1 MPSPVSP
8 PDSLVIRPVVN
19 KRHIQT
25 FITLP
30 RHLYAGMDGYF
41 APLDMEQNDLLNPR
55 KSAVFRHARIRYF
68 LAWRGKTPVGRIAA
82 IVDHRALEHWGEAVG
97 SFGALDCV
105 PEQAI
110 VSALIKAAQ
119 AWLVQQG
126 MQTMRGPV
134 TLSGNGESGQMIEGQ
149 DQAPMV
155 GMPWHPKALGGMIEA
170 AGLHKTEDL
179 LSYRLDL
186 DEHTEEKFRVP
197 GDLKIG
203 EGRLGAISVA
213 RLSKKEVASQGEVL
227 RQLYND
233 AWEEKYNFVPLQDYE
248 MQAMIAQLKLVLKPE
263 HYVQIDQDGVPVAM
277 ALVVPNVFDIAGD
290 LNGSPSPLGWVRLAS
305 RLLQHRFESARVI
318 LLGVTRRLHNTMLGA
333 LLPSLAIAEL
343 LRRRHSLPYRW
354 VELGWIQESDTRM
367 KNLAEAIVPQPY
379 KRHRL
384 YEISLLTDSKE

>member
-1 MPSPVSP
+1 MTSVPSPISP

-19 KRHIQT
+19 KRHIQK

-30 RHLYAGMDGYF
+30 RRLYMGMAGYV

-68 LAWRGKTPVGRIAA
+68 MAWRGKTPVGRIAA
-82 IVDHRALEHWGEAVG
+82 IVDHRALEHWGQAVG
-97 SFGALDCV
+97 SFAALDCV
-105 PEQAI
+105 PEQA
-110 VSALIKAAQ
+110 VVTALLAAAK
-119 AWLVQQG
+119 AWLIQQG
-126 MQTMRGPV
+126 MQVMRGPV
-134 TLSGNGESGQMIEGQ
+134 TLSGNGESGLMIDGQ

-155 GMPWHPKALGGMIEA
+155 GMSWHPKALGKLFEA
-170 AGLHKTEDL
+170 AGLVKTEDL
-179 LSYRLDL
+179 LSYRLEL

-213 RLSKKEVASQGEVL
+213 RLSRSQIASQGEVL

-233 AWEEKYNFVPLQDYE
+233 AWDKKYNFVPLQDYE
-248 MQAMIAQLKLVLKPE
+248 MAAMIAQLKLVLKPE

-305 RLLQHRFESARVI
+305 RLLQHRFQSARVI
-318 LLGVTRRLHNTMLGA
+318 LLGVTRRLQGTMLGA

-343 LRRRHSLPYRW
+343 LRRRHALPYRW
-354 VELGWIQESDTRM
+354 VELGWIQESDTGM
-367 KNLAEAIVPQPY
+367 KNLAEAIVPEPY

-384 YEISLLTDSKE
+384 YEVSLSAE